1 MDLIYCVE
9 DDEGVRDLIT
19 YAVKSAGFEA
29 EGFESASDFEK
40 RLGERLPS
48 MVLLDIMLPDKDGI
62 AILKDIRNNDTTK
75 NVPVIMITAK
85 GTESDKVKGF
95 EYGADDYVTKPFGVM
110 ELISRIKAVLRRS
123 GPQASSDIIEYK
135 GIILDNQSR
144 NVKVDGK
151 DIAITFK
158 EFELLKYLLKNK
170 GTVVPRE
177 VLLEKIWGYH
187 FEGESRTL
195 DVHIGSLRHKLGE
208 KGKCIETIRNVGY
221 KI

>member
-1 MDLIYCVE
+1 MSIIYCVE
-9 DDEGVRDLIT
+9 DDEGIRDLIT
-19 YAVKSAGFEA
+19 YAVKSAGFEV
-29 EGFESASDFEK
+29 EGFESASSFEK
-40 RLGERLPS
+40 RLKETIPS

-62 AILKDIRNNDTTK
+62 SILKDIRTNEATK
-75 NVPVIMITAK
+75 HLPVIMITAK

-123 GPQASSDIIEYK
+123 SVVNSDVIDYK
-135 GIILDNQSR
+135 GILLDNQSR
-144 NVKVDGK
+144 SVKVDGEE
-151 DIAITFK
+151 ITITFK
-158 EFELLKYLLKNK
+158 EFELLKYLMMHK
-170 GTVVPRE
+170 GTVVSRE
-177 VLLEKIWGYH
+177 LLLEKIWGYH

-195 DVHIGSLRHKLGE
+195 DVHIGSLRHKLGS

>member
-1 MDLIYCVE
+1 MDIIYCVE
-9 DDEGVRDLIT
+9 DDESIRDIIT
-19 YAVKSAGFEA
+19 YAVKSAGFDA
-29 EGFESASDFEK
+29 ESFESASSFEK
-40 RLGERLPS
+40 RLETSLPS

-62 AILKDIRNNDTTK
+62 DILRDIRKNERTK
-75 NVPVIMITAK
+75 NLPVIMLTAK

-95 EYGADDYVTKPFGVM
+95 ENGADDYVTKPFGVM

-123 GPQASSDIIEYK
+123 AAQTPDVIDYK
-135 GIILDNQSR
+135 GIVLDNRSR
-144 NVKVDGK
+144 SVSADGENVTV
-151 DIAITFK
+151 TYK
-158 EFELLKYLLKNK
+158 EFELLKYLMTHK

-177 VLLEKIWGYH
+177 VLLEKIWGYR

-195 DVHIGSLRHKLGE
+195 DVHIGSLRHKLGA

>member
-1 MDLIYCVE
+1 MHRIYCVE
-9 DDEGVRDLIT
+9 DDEGIRDLIT

-29 EGFESASDFEK
+29 EGFESAASFE
-40 RLGERLPS
+40 ERLNASVPS

-62 AILKDIRNNDTTK
+62 DILKDIRNNERTK
-75 NVPVIMITAK
+75 NLPVIMITAK

-95 EYGADDYVTKPFGVM
+95 DNGADDYVTKPFGVM

-123 GPQASSDIIEYK
+123 AASNTDVIDYK
-135 GIILDNQSR
+135 GIILDSQSR
-144 NVKVDGK
+144 SVKVDGN
-151 DIAITFK
+151 DIAVTFK
-158 EFELLKYLLKNK
+158 EFELLKYLMTHK

-195 DVHIGSLRHKLGE
+195 DVHIGSLRHKLGA

>member
-1 MDLIYCVE
+1 M
-9 DDEGVRDLIT
+9 
-19 YAVKSAGFEA
+19 KSAGFEA

-123 GPQASSDIIEYK
+123 GPQAGSDII
-135 GIILDNQSR
+135 
-144 NVKVDGK
+144 
-151 DIAITFK
+151 
-158 EFELLKYLLKNK
+158 
-170 GTVVPRE
+170 
-177 VLLEKIWGYH
+177 
-187 FEGESRTL
+187 
-195 DVHIGSLRHKLGE
+195 
-208 KGKCIETIRNVGY
+208 
-221 KI
+221 

>member
-1 MDLIYCVE
+1 MNSIFCVE
-9 DDEGVRDLIT
+9 DDEGIRDLIT
-19 YAVKSAGFEA
+19 YAVKSAGFTV
-29 EGFESASDFEK
+29 EGFESAAEFEK
-40 RLGERLPS
+40 RLKSYMPS

-62 AILKDIRNNDTTK
+62 QILKDIRKNDATK
-75 NVPVIMITAK
+75 NLPVILITAK
-85 GTESDKVKGF
+85 GMESDKVKGF
-95 EYGADDYVTKPFGVM
+95 EHGADDYVTKPFGVM

-123 GPQASSDIIEYK
+123 NAAGADIIDYK
-135 GIILDNQSR
+135 GITLNNQSR
-144 NVKVDGK
+144 SVKVDGE
-151 DIAITFK
+151 DVTITFK
-158 EFELLKYLLKNK
+158 EFELLKYLMTHK

-195 DVHIGSLRHKLGE
+195 DVHIGSLRHKLGA